1 MREWNFN
8 RANLKG
14 TRKRSPPSLGRV
26 VPLPASHRPPWRQS
40 KRVELLPPPSAVAFL
55 RPILLESDD
64 NIGRLST
71 AERKR
76 EAERKGGRVA
86 TAKNASELKRHRKN
100 PRPIPLPTPEAR
112 PPSHS
117 PVSVSSNRGYRPC
130 KAGKNTVSGCCYRLS
145 FLQPALSL
153 SVPLFVRSGDF
164 KSGGDVNV
172 AIQSEL

>member
-1 MREWNFN
+1 M
-8 RANLKG
+8 
-14 TRKRSPPSLGRV
+14 
-26 VPLPASHRPPWRQS
+26 
-40 KRVELLPPPSAVAFL
+40 PPPSAVAFL

-112 PPSHS
+112 TPL
-117 PVSVSSNRGYRPC
+117 
-130 KAGKNTVSGCCYRLS
+130 AL
-145 FLQPALSL
+145 LSL
-153 SVPLFVRSGDF
+153 SPPTVVIDHVRQEKTPCLDVVIGYPSFSPPCLSLPLFVRSGDF

>member
-1 MREWNFN
+1 MSEGDGERVEFQSGEFERNEK
-8 RANLKG
+8 AI
-14 TRKRSPPSLGRV
+14 TAVPRSRRTP
-26 VPLPASHRPPWRQS
+26 PASLRPPWRQS

-76 EAERKGGRVA
+76 EGGRVA

-112 PPSHS
+112 PPL
-117 PVSVSSNRGYRPC
+117 
-130 KAGKNTVSGCCYRLS
+130 AL
-145 FLQPALSL
+145 LSL
-153 SVPLFVRSGDF
+153 SPPTVVIDHVRQEKTPCLDVVIGYPSFSPPCLSLPLFVRSGDF